1 MVPEAT
7 LLLNRRDVASLL
19 APQDY
24 LELVENAFRLHQAGR
39 TLPLGL
45 LHVDSHDGEFHVK
58 AGGVELER
66 TFFGLKTN
74 GGFFQNRNR
83 FGLPNIQ
90 GTILLCDG
98 EHGYPL
104 AILDSGAITIHRT
117 GATTAVAAKHMA
129 RADSRVVTICG
140 CGVQGRIQLRYLT
153 EVLPI
158 ERAFAWDPAE
168 GVAEA
173 YAREMTEELSLEVS
187 AVSELSDPMGESD
200 ICVTCTPA
208 RKAFLSADMVP
219 PGMFVAAV
227 GADSP
232 DKQELEPSLL
242 DSSTVVV
249 DFLDQCA
256 EVGELHHAIRAGV
269 MSAQDVYGEL
279 GEVVAGEKP
288 GRVSATEVTLFDA
301 TGSGLQDAAGAAAA
315 YLRALEAGVGRP
327 FNFFES

>member
-24 LELVENAFRLHQAGR
+24 LELVENAFRLHQAGQ

-45 LHVDSHDGEFHVK
+45 LHVDSHDGEFHIK
-58 AGGVELER
+58 AGGVELEK

-74 GGFFQNRNR
+74 GGFFRNRDR

-98 EHGYPL
+98 GHGYPL

-117 GATTAVAAKHMA
+117 GATTAVAAKYMA
-129 RADSRVVTICG
+129 RPDSRAVTVCG

-173 YAREMTEELSLEVS
+173 YAREMTEALSLEVS
-187 AVSELSDPMGESD
+187 AVPELSDPMGESD

-279 GEVVAGEKP
+279 GEVVTGEKP
-288 GRVSATEVTLFDA
+288 GRVSADEVTLFDA

-315 YLRALEAGVGRP
+315 YLRALDTGAGRP